1 MSRAFS
7 SGKRERML
15 WPGRIMSVHGDTR
28 FMSAVKP
35 SDATW
40 ETSTD
45 KGQEAS
51 QGQESGLRGPPG
63 THVSPLCV
71 GAMLALEAGHET
83 LVGMVTH
90 GTHRVQ
96 SPLDLKTQRTDKR
109 SAGLGNQLS
118 LLSCNACMQ
127 AGKSV
132 LPSNFL
138 ALRFKQKRFPHIYS
152 RVSHY

>member
-1 MSRAFS
+1 MKECYGQA
-7 SGKRERML
+7 
-15 WPGRIMSVHGDTR
+15 RIMSVNGDTR

-40 ETSTD
+40 EKSTD

-51 QGQESGLRGPPG
+51 QGMRIWAPSPTG

-96 SPLDLKTQRTDKR
+96 APLDLKTQRTDER
-109 SAGLGNQLS
+109 SAGLRNQLS
-118 LLSCNACMQ
+118 LLSCNVCMQ

-138 ALRFKQKRFPHIYS
+138 ALRCKWKRFPYIYS
-152 RVSHY
+152 RVSH